1 MADSRLPALEIDNL
15 VQLYGSSQNG
25 VRGLTM
31 RVPARSVHGFLGR
44 NGAGKTTTMKCIMG
58 LLRAQEG
65 EMRVFG
71 APYRPRRDLP
81 LRLRIGYSPELPSF
95 PAHLSAREV
104 LELYGRMRGLGAH
117 ELEGEIRYLS
127 EHLGL
132 REVLFQRVRTLS
144 KGTVARLGV
153 GVAMLGDPDLLI
165 LDEPTSGLDPVAI
178 AELRDLL
185 LGLVRGS
192 VGASRT
198 VLLSSHQLG
207 EAQRLCSSV
216 TIIDRGVAVGEGPVD
231 RLIEQVSGGV
241 IYRVEFRGLSGGL
254 LGAIQE
260 VPGVR
265 EVTSVP
271 GASSVIRIRAAGDV
285 DPREDL
291 ARLAVQHQ
299 ALLLSCD
306 REPVSLEDL
315 FLALVGHRGPPPAF
329 LAPSTDARGLG
340 AAGASRDTACPRC
353 GSNNTADSR
362 FCRGCGSPLSA
373 VASGAVGREEAP
385 SPVTSPPP
393 ASKKRCPACGHENEV
408 EYRFCQRCGRSL
420 SPPVATGP
428 AG

>member
-1 MADSRLPALEIDNL
+1 MADSRPPALEIDNL

-65 EMRVFG
+65 EMRLFG

-95 PAHLSAREV
+95 PAHLRAREV
-104 LELYGRMRGLGAH
+104 LELYGRMRGLGAR

-132 REVLFQRVRTLS
+132 QEVLTQRVRTLS

-231 RLIEQVSGGV
+231 RLIEQVSGGA
-241 IYRVEFRGLSGGL
+241 IYRVEFKALSGGL
-254 LGAIQE
+254 LSAVQG

-271 GASSVIRIRAAGDV
+271 GSSSVIRIRASGDA

-291 ARLAVQHQ
+291 ARLALQYQ

-306 REPVSLEDL
+306 REAVSLEDL
-315 FLALVGHRGPPPAF
+315 FLAFVGHRGPPTALP
-329 LAPSTDARGLG
+329 APSTGARGSGTGG
-340 AAGASRDTACPRC
+340 ATRDIACPRC
-353 GSNNTADSR
+353 GSNNAADSR

-373 VASGAVGREEAP
+373 AVSGTVRPGDVP
-385 SPVTSPPP
+385 SPVDAPP
-393 ASKKRCPACGHENEV
+393 ASKKLCPGCGHENEW

-420 SPPVATGP
+420 SSPVAAGP